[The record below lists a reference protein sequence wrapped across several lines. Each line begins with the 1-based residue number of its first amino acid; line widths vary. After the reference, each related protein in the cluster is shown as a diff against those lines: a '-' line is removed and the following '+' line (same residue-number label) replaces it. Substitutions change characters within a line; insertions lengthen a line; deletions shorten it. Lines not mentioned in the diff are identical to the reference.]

1 MMATIVMETI
11 PLTPTDLTVA
21 SGLVIA
27 LAATTAWMGLAVSG
41 RVLIAALRTT
51 IQLSLV
57 GIVLKALFAASSPWW
72 MLLVVCVMLS
82 VAAYE
87 VRARQKRRFR
97 GTWGFGI
104 GGVSMFISS
113 FAVTVLMLLAVVQPT
128 PWYDPR
134 YAIPLLGMMTG
145 NTMTGIALGL
155 NQLSST
161 AYDARASI
169 EARLT
174 LGATGAEAIRDL
186 RGEAIRTGLIP
197 MLNSMAAAGLVSLP
211 GMMTG
216 QILAGNP
223 PSEAVRYQILIMFM
237 VAAGTGFGVMAAV
250 VIGARRLFD
259 ERDRLRLDRLRE

>member
-1 MMATIVMETI
+1 
-11 PLTPTDLTVA
+11 
-21 SGLVIA
+21 
-27 LAATTAWMGLAVSG
+27 
-41 RVLIAALRTT
+41 
-51 IQLSLV
+51 
-57 GIVLKALFAASSPWW
+57 
-72 MLLVVCVMLS
+72 
-82 VAAYE
+82 
-87 VRARQKRRFR
+87 
-97 GTWGFGI
+97 
-104 GGVSMFISS
+104 MFISS

-174 LGATGAEAIRDL
+174 LGATGAEAIRDQ
-186 RGEAIRTGLIP
+186 RDEAIRTGLIP
-197 MLNSMAAAGLVSLP
+197 MLNSMAAAGIVSLP

-223 PSEAVRYQILIMFM
+223 PAEAVRYQILIMFM
-237 VAAGTGFGVMAAV
+237 IAAGTGFGVIVVV

-259 ERDRLRLDRLRE
+259 ERDRLRLERLSA